1 MGKARKGWQKMIQ
14 WYDATN
20 SNCYRGG
27 KRGVEMYNVACTDR
41 RASYPVTAKRHTDVV
56 AALNTDGFCVLKGVA
71 DPIKLLQLKNEFEI
85 QAAAKENLKEHNEHF
100 TVVDQALVNCPTV
113 KDFAFSDLVLEIAS
127 EYFNCLPALGT
138 FNLRKS
144 YANTSSPVKHQIFHS
159 DPNSIKFIKFFFYL
173 NNVDIDGGPF
183 CIVKG
188 SLYRKFSGWLNKY
201 RWSEE
206 EMKAI
211 YGEDSI
217 QYLTANVGDMIIANT
232 TCFHR
237 GVPPIKQDRTMLT
250 LNYVVHPEDWKEPTF
265 QICKEDYDNMPDS
278 IKPVADYLV
287 RV

>member
-1 MGKARKGWQKMIQ
+1 MIQ
-14 WYDATN
+14 WYDAN
-20 SNCYRGG
+20 NANCYRGG
-27 KRGVEMYNVACTDR
+27 KRAVDMYNVACTDR
-41 RASYPVTAKRHTDVV
+41 RQAHPVATKKYKNIINT
-56 AALNTDGFCVLKGVA
+56 LNTDGFCVVKNAV
-71 DPIKLLQLKNEFEI
+71 DPALPQQLKKEFDN
-85 QAAAKENLKEHNEHF
+85 QATANENLKEHNEHF

-113 KDFAFSDLVLEIAS
+113 KDFAFSDLVTDIAS

-144 YANTSSPVKHQIFHS
+144 YVNTANPVKHQIFHS

-173 NNVDIDGGPF
+173 NDVDIDGGPF

-188 SLYRKFSGWLNKY
+188 SLYRKFSGWLDKY
-201 RWSEE
+201 RWTEQ

-217 QYLTANVGDMIIANT
+217 HYLTANVGDMIIANT

-237 GVPPIKQDRTMLT
+237 GVPPIKQDRIMLT

-265 QICKEDYDNMPDS
+265 QIRKEDYDNMPDS
-278 IKPVADYLV
+278 VKPVADYLV

>member
-1 MGKARKGWQKMIQ
+1 MIQ
-14 WYDATN
+14 WYDSNNA
-20 SNCYRGG
+20 NCYRGG
-27 KRGVEMYNVACTDR
+27 KRGVEMYNIACTDR
-41 RASYPVTAKRHTDVV
+41 RQTYPVVTKKYKNIINT
-56 AALNTDGFCVLKGVA
+56 LNTDGFCVVKNAV
-71 DPIKLLQLKNEFEI
+71 DPALLQQLKKEFDN
-85 QAAAKENLKEHNEHF
+85 QAATNENLKEHNEHF

-113 KDFAFSDLVLEIAS
+113 KDFAFSGLVTDIAS
-127 EYFNCLPALGT
+127 EYFGCLPALGT

-144 YANTSSPVKHQIFHS
+144 YVNTVNPVKHQIFHS

-173 NNVDIDGGPF
+173 NDVDIDGGPF

-188 SLYRKFSGWLNKY
+188 SLYRKFSGWLDKY
-201 RWSEE
+201 RWTEQ

-217 QYLTANVGDMIIANT
+217 HYLTANVGDMIVANT

-265 QICKEDYDNMPDS
+265 QIKKDDYENLPDNVR
-278 IKPVADYLV
+278 PVADYLV
-287 RV
+287 KI